1 MQELQPQ
8 KGFQHEGQE
17 PREAFHHES
26 EAATAKRAR
35 YPTQTNRGET
45 SDHRT
50 ANVGE
55 LFRRIGA
62 MLSRQEMERRGA
74 AQGELT
80 RVERFA
86 VAAIRAFADHPLMKA
101 IDDLLMAIA
110 ERLENS
116 SLTPEQF
123 ATLQQAARAVRT
135 IQTESLPAAYAYSDT
150 MLNNRLEVLERYR
163 QEVLSLPAEFRPMIP
178 LRISGAEPW
187 RYSPAIWETLNERRW
202 IAADSPTKYI
212 SHVANRVVV

>member
-1 MQELQPQ
+1 
-8 KGFQHEGQE
+8 
-17 PREAFHHES
+17 
-26 EAATAKRAR
+26 
-35 YPTQTNRGET
+35 
-45 SDHRT
+45 
-50 ANVGE
+50 
-55 LFRRIGA
+55 
-62 MLSRQEMERRGA
+62 
-74 AQGELT
+74 
-80 RVERFA
+80 
-86 VAAIRAFADHPLMKA
+86 MKA